1 MRAYDIEWS
10 VDIDDIDIY
19 EIIENKDTKEAA
31 KKLGIPYIHY
41 IGMTASEIEDY
52 VYNQSRRNP
61 YFLGE
66 LIGLPSSV
74 ELPDVFKDIEDD
86 EYTDTISEW
95 LSDTYGFCV
104 SYYELED
111 NE

>member
-1 MRAYDIEWS
+1 MKACNIEWS
-10 VDIDDIDIY
+10 VDLNDIDIY
-19 EIIENKDTKEAA
+19 GYIETKEASEA
-31 KKLGIPYIHY
+31 SKELGIPYEYY
-41 IGMTASEIEDY
+41 INMSIEDIEDY
-52 VYNQSRRNP
+52 VYEQCHRNP

-66 LIGLPSSV
+66 FIGLPSSV
-74 ELPDVFKDIEDD
+74 ELPDVDD
-86 EYTDTISEW
+86 DVITEW